1 MNHITN
7 KNKKSIPFSIN
18 LFFSLILLSFI
29 PFIDTL
35 VRTNLI
41 TNIPQ
46 TDGLGIA
53 GHMEWFDLINE
64 TVQAFLIVPLYA
76 LFHKCIQDCISND
89 IRPYC

>member
-7 KNKKSIPFSIN
+7 KYKKSIPFSMN
-18 LFFSLILLSFI
+18 LFFSLIVLSFI

-53 GHMEWFDLINE
+53 GHMECRPHVLQF
-64 TVQAFLIVPLYA
+64 
-76 LFHKCIQDCISND
+76 DCISND